1 MRLSLCERL
10 IKRWQ
15 AVCNKFPTTTEVS
28 LMFSSCADWKLAQV
42 AELVGLDAGTTEIKI
57 NPTTKV

>member
-1 MRLSLCERL
+1 MAWLVQDTYFL

-28 LMFSSCADWKLAQV
+28 LMFSSCADWKLAEV
-42 AELVGLDAGTTEIKI
+42 AELDDGTTEIKI
-57 NPTTKV
+57 NPTMV